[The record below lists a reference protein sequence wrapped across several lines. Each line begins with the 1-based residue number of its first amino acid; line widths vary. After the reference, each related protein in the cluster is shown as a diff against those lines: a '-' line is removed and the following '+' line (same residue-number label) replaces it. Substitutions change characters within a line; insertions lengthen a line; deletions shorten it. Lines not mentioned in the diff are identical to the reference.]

1 MKRFF
6 CLRLDAAFWTA
17 FQTVSLNGKTSG
29 LDFLRGL
36 FVLVLNDVCGH
47 ESGIKLN
54 GSSVVIFVRPPS
66 RSTLE
71 DESWMRPGTGSH

>member
-29 LDFLRGL
+29 LDFLRLVVSMENATTFGVFSGGL
-36 FVLVLNDVCGH
+36 
-47 ESGIKLN
+47 
-54 GSSVVIFVRPPS
+54 
-66 RSTLE
+66 
-71 DESWMRPGTGSH
+71 